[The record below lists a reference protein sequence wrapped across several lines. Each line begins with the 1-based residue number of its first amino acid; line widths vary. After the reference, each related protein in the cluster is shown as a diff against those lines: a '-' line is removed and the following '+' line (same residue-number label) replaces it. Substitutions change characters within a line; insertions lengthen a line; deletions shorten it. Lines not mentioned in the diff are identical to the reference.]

1 MKKNIYIFAGAFNI
15 IRSGVRFV
23 QYFRAAAVA
32 IQCLIVGSLTISTYF
47 FFYLVFISFHLI
59 IFHPPHSIA
68 YQRTFVTEKMLAR
81 ILHAIAVMIFGGT
94 TTNWVAQRHL
104 FSHFCLFHVNKSH
117 AEWSSLAFQFFSF
130 LRLWLLLLLWLL
142 LGWDKM
148 PPTLPQIGI
157 INEMTFIRR
166 IQPHWWEL
174 LALLFALCLF
184 YGGWRIQYWFGKIH
198 NSWRFVYF
206 SSILM
211 YCFGSDVW
219 MKASHS

>member
-1 MKKNIYIFAGAFNI
+1 
-15 IRSGVRFV
+15 
-23 QYFRAAAVA
+23 
-32 IQCLIVGSLTISTYF
+32 
-47 FFYLVFISFHLI
+47 
-59 IFHPPHSIA
+59 
-68 YQRTFVTEKMLAR
+68 MLAR

-130 LRLWLLLLLWLL
+130 LRLWLLLLLLWLL